1 MKGVLLFAFNNERV
15 NYFKLA
21 KICAQRIQ
29 DHWNLPVCVVSDED
43 QPKRGWPKNVVY
55 WRKFD
60 RPTLVNS
67 RSYHD
72 YGLALSFWNTN
83 RCLSYD
89 ASPFDQTII
98 IDTDLMVQ
106 TTNIPD
112 AWTGKGLAVSRLA
125 HSVDGTPLNNDVRYL
140 SLKHKLP
147 MYWATV
153 LCFDRS
159 PVSEEFFKLW
169 INAVRFYR
177 AYASIYGFA
186 PGPMRNDFAVSVA
199 LEKLKGS
206 TQSGFFDLPYSIPT
220 LQPGST
226 LLSLDPMIAFVKT
239 QRPEELD
246 MVTVY
251 SDLHVMN
258 KKSLL
263 EVA

>member
-43 QPKRGWPKNVVY
+43 QPKRGWPTSVTH
-55 WRKFD
+55 WRKVD
-60 RPTLVNS
+60 RPKLANS
-67 RSYHD
+67 KSYYD
-72 YGLALSFWNTN
+72 YGLALSFWNVN
-83 RCLSYD
+83 RCGAYD
-89 ASPFDQTII
+89 LSPFDQTIV
-98 IDTDLMVQ
+98 IDTDLLVQ

-112 AWTGKGLAVSRLA
+112 AWSGKGLAVSRWA
-125 HSVDGTPLNNDVRYL
+125 HSVDGTPMGNDVRYL

-153 LCFDRS
+153 VCFDRS
-159 PVSEEFFKLW
+159 PVSKEFFDLW
-169 INAVRFYR
+169 LNAVRFYH
-177 AYASIYGFA
+177 AYAAIYGFS

-206 TQSGFFDLPYSIPT
+206 AQSGFFDLHYSIPT

-226 LLSLDPMIAFVKT
+226 LLSLDPMIALVKS
-239 QRPEELD
+239 QHPDELD
-246 MVTVY
+246 MVNVC

-258 KKSLL
+258 KKSIL